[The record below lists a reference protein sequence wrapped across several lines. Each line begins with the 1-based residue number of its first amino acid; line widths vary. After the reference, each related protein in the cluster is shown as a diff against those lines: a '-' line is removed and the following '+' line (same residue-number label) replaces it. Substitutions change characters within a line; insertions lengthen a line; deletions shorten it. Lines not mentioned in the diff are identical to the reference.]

1 MQLFLTEV
9 TSKMASNEYVIP
21 EHYEDLTPAPQLD
34 QKTLNKMAWR
44 SCFLQASFNYER
56 MQAAGWLYSIIPGLE
71 KIHTNKNDL
80 AASMSHNLEFFN
92 THPFLV
98 TFVMGIVLSLEQ
110 NKVDIPTIRAV
121 RVAAMGPLGGIGDAL
136 FWLTLV
142 PITAG
147 ITSNMAINGNAAAP
161 IIFLVIFNAV
171 QFALRFWLMNW
182 SYKLGTSA
190 IDALTANMQ
199 AFTRAASI
207 MGVFVVGCLVVTMGG
222 TQINL
227 QIPNGTTRG
236 LAPTTVIV
244 SEKEAEN
251 FTGMEGIDT
260 ETAEAGTIAMTD
272 EDGNA
277 LIATDADGNEV
288 KCGVADLGNGME
300 SVTYATV
307 TEDPVNFSV
316 ADTLNTIVPKLVP
329 LMLTLLLYYM
339 FAKHSWTPT
348 KGILLLFVL
357 GILGAGPLGLW
368 PSIW

>member
-1 MQLFLTEV
+1 
-9 TSKMASNEYVIP
+9 MASNEYVIP

-71 KIHTNKNDL
+71 NIHTNKNDL

-161 IIFLVIFNAV
+161 IIFLVIFNVV

-236 LAPTTVIV
+236 LSPTTVIV

-260 ETAEAGTIAMTD
+260 ETAAAGTIAMTD

-277 LIATDADGNEV
+277 LTATDADGNEV